1 VAYDEQLAERVRD
14 ALAGH
19 VGVSERRM
27 FGGIGFML
35 DGNMCCGVHGDELIL
50 RLAEEDAA
58 AALADPHGR
67 PFDMTRRPMKGW
79 VMLHSA
85 ALEADEDLRR
95 WLEPAVGFASSLP
108 PK

>member
-1 VAYDEQLAERVRD
+1 MAYDERLAERVRD
-14 ALAGH
+14 SLDGH
-19 VGVSERRM
+19 VGISERRM

-50 RLAEEDAA
+50 RLGEEDAE

-67 PFDMTRRPMKGW
+67 PFDLAARPMKGW
-79 VMLHSA
+79 VLVHLD
-85 ALEADEDLRR
+85 ALATDDDLWG
-95 WLEPAVGFASSLP
+95 WLQPAVEFASSLP